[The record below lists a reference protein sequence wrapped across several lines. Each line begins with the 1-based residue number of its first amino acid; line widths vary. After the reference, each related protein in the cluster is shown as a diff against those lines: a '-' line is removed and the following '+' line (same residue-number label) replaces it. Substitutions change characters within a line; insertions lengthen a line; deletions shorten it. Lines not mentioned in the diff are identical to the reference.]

1 MDEHNKKSCNGDM
14 NCHKEGHEHH
24 KHGECCAHGHDH
36 CGECHHEHKHEH
48 EHEHGDCCC
57 GHSHE
62 HAEKPNYIIYLVS
75 LAVFA
80 ISFILGEI
88 AFIAQIIAVLIC
100 GYSIF
105 KTGIKSLAK
114 LKFDETTL
122 ILIAAAAAICM
133 GEYSEA
139 YFITLL
145 FTIGEIIEDY
155 AVDKSQSK
163 VDELITLTDDIAYNE
178 LGEKIDAEQLKVGDV
193 FLVKPGDKVCTD
205 AQITKGNSDFNT
217 SNLTGESIPSTLEAG
232 DKVLAG
238 YINLSSSVICTATA
252 DYSNSTAAKIKDYV
266 RRSSE
271 KKANTEKFITK
282 FARIYTPAVIITALL
297 MAVILLTFKIT
308 DFTDAVKRA
317 LTFMIASCPCAIVIS
332 IPLAYFSAIG
342 AASKNG
348 VLIKGSKFINT
359 LAKTDGIAFDKTG
372 TLTTGALTVEK
383 VIITGQMSENELLAY
398 TCALEKHSSHPMA
411 KAICKYYKGEVPTAE
426 TTNEV
431 FGKGIAGSVNGR
443 QIIAGNRKLLEENGI
458 KNDININAHIYVCE
472 GNALVGAIVL
482 ADEIRPDVRKTLSML
497 NSMGIKDVYMLSGDS
512 DEAVGKTCAQIG
524 GIHGFGGLLPTDKT
538 QRIKEIKQ
546 THRAVTYV
554 GDGVNDAPSLTA
566 ADFGISAASTNAL
579 ALESGDATLIHPRLT
594 AIPKIIALARYTMR
608 VIYSNIIFA
617 LLVKFAVMIAAAFGN
632 APIWLALFADVGVL
646 IISVLHSATIL
657 RK

>member
-1 MDEHNKKSCNGDM
+1 MDEKKKESCKGDM
-14 NCHKEGHEHH
+14 HCHDEGHEHH
-24 KHGECCAHGHDH
+24 SHEGCSAHGHEHGGD
-36 CGECHHEHKHEH
+36 CHHDH

-62 HAEKPNYIIYLVS
+62 HAEKPNYLIYAVS
-75 LAVFA
+75 IVLFA
-80 ISFILGEI
+80 ISFLFDKSALILQI
-88 AFIAQIIAVLIC
+88 AAVIIC
-100 GYSIF
+100 GYTIF
-105 KTGIKSLAK
+105 KTGILSFIK

-145 FTIGEIIEDY
+145 FTIGELIEDY

-163 VDELITLTDDIAYNE
+163 VEELITLTDDTAYNE
-178 LGEKIDAEQLKVGDV
+178 LGEKIDAVQLKIGDV
-193 FLVKPGDKVCTD
+193 FLVKPGGKVCTD
-205 AQITKGNSDFNT
+205 ARITKGHSDFNT
-217 SNLTGESIPSTLEAG
+217 SNLTGESIPATLEVG
-232 DKVLAG
+232 DSVLAG
-238 YINLSSSVICTATA
+238 YINLSSSVICKATA

-282 FARIYTPAVIITALL
+282 FAKVYTPAVIITALL
-297 MAVILLTFKIT
+297 MAAALLIFKVT
-308 DFTDAVKRA
+308 DFADAVKRA

-372 TLTTGALTVEK
+372 TLTTGALTVER
-383 VIITGQMSENELLAY
+383 VITNGRMSEDELLSY
-398 TCALEKHSSHPMA
+398 TCSLEKHSSHPMA
-411 KAICKYYKGEVPTAE
+411 KAVCAYYKGDVPSAE
-426 TTNEV
+426 TTSEV
-431 FGKGIAGSVNGR
+431 FGKGIAGSVNGK
-443 QIIAGNRKLLEENGI
+443 QIIAGNKKLLEDNGI
-458 KNDININAHIYVCE
+458 ENDLNVDAHIYVCE
-472 GNALVGAIVL
+472 GNTLVGAIVFT
-482 ADEIRPDVRKTLSML
+482 DEIRSDARQTINML
-497 NSMGIKDVYMLSGDS
+497 GSMGIKDIYMLSGDN
-512 DEAVGKTCAQIG
+512 DEAVEKTCAQLG
-524 GIHGFGGLLPTDKT
+524 GIQGFGGLLPTDKT
-538 QRIKEIKQ
+538 QKIKEIKQ
-546 THRAVTYV
+546 SHKSIAYV

-566 ADFGISAASTNAL
+566 ADFGISAANANAL

-594 AIPKIIALARYTMR
+594 AIPKIISLAKYTMR

-617 LLVKFAVMIAAAFGN
+617 LLVKLAVMIAAAFGY

-646 IISVLHSATIL
+646 IISVLHSATIFL
-657 RK
+657 NRS